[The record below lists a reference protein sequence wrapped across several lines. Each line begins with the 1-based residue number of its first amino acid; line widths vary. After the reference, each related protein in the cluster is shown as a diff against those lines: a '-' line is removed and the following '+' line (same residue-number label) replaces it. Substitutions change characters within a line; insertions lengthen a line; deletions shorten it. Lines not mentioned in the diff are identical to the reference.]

1 METAMPGSDE
11 VRILLIDDDRTLLEY
26 LAKRLQR
33 DGFSVR
39 AAFSGEEALEIVIQE
54 DFDVAV
60 VDLRMPGIDGVETQ
74 RRLKE
79 VLPLLQCVVLT
90 AYGSIESALKSGQQG
105 AYDYLFKPIDY
116 ESLAEAIRGASAKKR
131 ELECAEGEQGEKACA
146 PSGSSG
152 GGIRRLWQALGRVY
166 GVPEQ

>member
-1 METAMPGSDE
+1 MTGSE
-11 VRILLIDDDRTLLEY
+11 EAKILLVDDDRTLLEY

-33 DGFSVR
+33 DGYSVR
-39 AAFSGEEALEIVIQE
+39 TTHSGEEALEVVIQE

-90 AYGSIESALKSGQQG
+90 AYGSVETALKSGQEG
-105 AYDYLFKPIDY
+105 AFDYLFKPIDY
-116 ESLAEAIRGASAKKR
+116 ESLAAAIRGALDKKR
-131 ELECAEGEQGEKACA
+131 ELERAELERENETPC
-146 PSGSSG
+146 SSSG
-152 GGIRRLWQALGRVY
+152 GGVRKIWSSLRSIY
-166 GVPEQ
+166 GGPHN